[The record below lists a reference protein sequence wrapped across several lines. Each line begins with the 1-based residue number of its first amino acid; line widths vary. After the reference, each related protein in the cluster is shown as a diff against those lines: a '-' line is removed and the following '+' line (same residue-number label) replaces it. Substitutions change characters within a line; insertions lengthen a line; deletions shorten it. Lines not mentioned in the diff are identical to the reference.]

1 MSTDVP
7 EPGSNDSIQPPFHR
21 NVTVNRLDDLRESM
35 LIEAVL
41 AGRHHIRQASVRTD
55 GCQPLQLLPPGAK
68 IRLTER
74 TRRMNS
80 VVAELSNDVVVRVS
94 IEYGHTAV
102 FAVGRDVADVDAVID
117 RICDNLAR
125 SMPSESNALSMIFW
139 SSQGSAS
146 RMVSAPSWHE
156 VAGNYSAGTV
166 DAVGHLMTADS
177 VQSRAGR
184 LVLWHGA
191 PGTGKTTA
199 VRALAREWAD
209 WCTAHYVMDPE
220 HLFAD
225 PAYLMKVVGDAAS
238 HAYKKQSWKLVI
250 AEDCDEYLRADAKAR
265 AGASL
270 GRLLNLSDG
279 ILGHGL
285 QVILLLTTNEPLDQ
299 LHPAVTR
306 PGRCL
311 NQTEFLPL
319 SPKEAR
325 VWLGGDHAQPPEGAT
340 TLAELFAIRERRAR
354 HTPAPDQP
362 AGGYL

>member
-1 MSTDVP
+1 MTLPD
-7 EPGSNDSIQPPFHR
+7 PGSSDSVPTSFRR
-21 NVTVNRLDDLRESM
+21 NVTLNRVDDLRESM

-41 AGRHHIRQASVRTD
+41 AGRHHIRQVSVRTTA
-55 GCQPLQLLPPGAK
+55 CQPRLLLPPGAE

-74 TRRMNS
+74 TRRINS

-94 IEYGHTAV
+94 IEHGHTAV
-102 FAVGRDVADVDAVID
+102 LAVGRDVADVDAVVD
-117 RICDNLAR
+117 RMCDDLAR
-125 SMPSESNALSMIFW
+125 SMPSEIDALNMIFW

-146 RMVSAPSWHE
+146 RMVDAPSWHE
-156 VAGNYSAGTV
+156 VARNYSTGTV
-166 DAVGHLMTADS
+166 DAVSELMTADC

-225 PAYLMKVVGDAAS
+225 PVYLMKVAGEAAS
-238 HAYKKQSWKLVI
+238 HASEKQSWRLVI

-279 ILGHGL
+279 ILGHGMR
-285 QVILLLTTNEPLDQ
+285 VILLLTTNEPLDR
-299 LHPAVTR
+299 LHPAITR

-325 VWLGGDHAQPPEGAT
+325 VWLGDDDAQRPEGPT
-340 TLAELFAIRERRAR
+340 TVAELFAIRERRAR
-354 HTPAPDQP
+354 HSPALDRP